1 MLILIRVMLAVYV
14 VAINVYGFML
24 LRFQKNRSEENSE
37 TSVKDGKLFIAGL
50 LGGAIGIY
58 LAMFIL
64 SYRLQSM
71 FLMIVMPLLIVLN
84 AFFVILAVTS
94 DFGVVVQGVSMI
106 LK

>member
-24 LRFQKNRSEENSE
+24 LRFQKNRNEENPE